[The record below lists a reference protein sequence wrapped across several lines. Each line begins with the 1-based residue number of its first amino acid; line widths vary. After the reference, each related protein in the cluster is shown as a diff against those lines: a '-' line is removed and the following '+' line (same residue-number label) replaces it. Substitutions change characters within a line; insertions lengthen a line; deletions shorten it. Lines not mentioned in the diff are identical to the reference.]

1 MALSTTTTWNITD
14 TKRDNSDGFV
24 TEIRYSITG
33 VSTESTNG
41 RAYTHVI
48 TGGYL
53 VPDHTRK
60 GDEID
65 FDKLTK
71 SQIIDWVKVGI
82 GSDDVAMYEDIIP
95 KHLKGM
101 HDGGIDTPENQYRID
116 EDTSNG
122 LPW

>member
-1 MALSTTTTWNITD
+1 MSISTSLTWNITNAI
-14 TKRDNSDGFV
+14 RDNSDGFV

-41 RAYTHVI
+41 RTYTHVI
-48 TGGYL
+48 RGGYL

-65 FDKLTK
+65 FDKLTESK
-71 SQIIDWVKVGI
+71 IIEWLKAGM
-82 GSDDVAMYEDIIP
+82 GADDVAMYEDIIS

-101 HDGGIDTPENQYRID
+101 HDGEIDTPENQYRID
-116 EDTSNG
+116 NNSSNG

>member
-1 MALSTTTTWNITD
+1 MALSTSLTWNITD

-24 TEIRYSITG
+24 TEIKYSITG
-33 VSTESTNG
+33 ISTESTNG
-41 RAYTHVI
+41 RSYTHVI

-60 GDEID
+60 GDETD
-65 FDKLTK
+65 FDKLTE
-71 SQIIDWVKVGI
+71 SQIINWVKAGL
-82 GSDDVAMYEDIIP
+82 GTDEVAMFEDIIP

-101 HDGGIDTPENQYRID
+101 HDGEIDTPENQYRID
-116 EDTSNG
+116 KNSSNG

>member
-1 MALSTTTTWNITD
+1 MSISTSLTWNITNAI
-14 TKRDNSDGFV
+14 RDNSDGFV

-41 RAYTHVI
+41 RTYTHVI
-48 TGGYL
+48 RGGYL

-65 FDKLTK
+65 FDKLTESK
-71 SQIIDWVKVGI
+71 IIEWLKAGM
-82 GSDDVAMYEDIIP
+82 GADDVAMYEDIIP

-101 HDGGIDTPENQYRID
+101 HDGEIDTPENQYRID
-116 EDTSNG
+116 NNSSNG